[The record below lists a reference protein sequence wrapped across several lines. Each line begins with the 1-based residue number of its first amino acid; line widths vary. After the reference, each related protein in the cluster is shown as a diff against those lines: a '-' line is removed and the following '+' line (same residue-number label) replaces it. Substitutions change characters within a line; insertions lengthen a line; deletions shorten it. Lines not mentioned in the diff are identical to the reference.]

1 MGQRHAFSSQQ
12 SPWLAGRWRHILSR
26 ELSAKGISVVR
37 ENRKSKL
44 LGVGLDG
51 SDGHVRLTRGDNFDL
66 VGGSEQTHKQMQE
79 KCIKLNEK
87 LKDRGR
93 QLEDLEHAE
102 LHDLAQECEINL
114 LQHPRQGR

>member
-1 MGQRHAFSSQQ
+1 MAADTERAETLVEAKRRRKRS
-12 SPWLAGRWRHILSR
+12 LILG
-26 ELSAKGISVVR
+26 L
-37 ENRKSKL
+37 
-44 LGVGLDG
+44 GLDND
-51 SDGHVRLTRGDNFDL
+51 DGHVRHTRGENFQL
-66 VGGSEQTHKQMQE
+66 FGGSHQTHEQMQE

>member
-1 MGQRHAFSSQQ
+1 MVSER
-12 SPWLAGRWRHILSR
+12 
-26 ELSAKGISVVR
+26 
-37 ENRKSKL
+37 RKAKL
-44 LGVGLDG
+44 LGVGLDNN
-51 SDGHVRLTRGDNFDL
+51 DEHVRLTRGKNFEL
-66 VGGSEQTHKQMQE
+66 HGGSQETHELMQE